1 MNTPLTPLLARFVE
15 SMNAHDTAAYL
26 PCFASDAVVEDEGHT
41 HRGPAEIKA
50 WIEAAFVKYRP
61 VLEVTEVS
69 YSETGAV
76 LSGPVSGT
84 FDGSPVVLH
93 YHLGL
98 KDDRIT
104 RLRITP

>member
-1 MNTPLTPLLARFVE
+1 MNIPLTPLLARFVE

-41 HRGPAEIKA
+41 YRGPAEIKG
-50 WIEAAFVKYRP
+50 WIEAAFVKYCP
-61 VLEVTEVS
+61 VLAVTAVS

-98 KDDRIT
+98 MDNRIT
-104 RLRITP
+104 WLKIAP